1 MYKENEKIQEELEL
15 SAIFTKFLECLA
27 KNSHLG
33 GENIVKHSK
42 NILRIFLKEFPEKLY
57 HSKRYS
63 SQSTDGSISG
73 NFSPSQN
80 ATSNQTPIKVCS
92 RNSRGNGREVEG
104 EDNNEEKR
112 ENDDILQKAFMNR
125 CFSDGLMFAHS
136 NLSQNPNF
144 YSGEILD
151 FELELEAERQNIKV
165 NEKEVNERN
174 MRKDLYDYPNTTSV
188 SSSSSTSAINSPF
201 SNTPTSGRPSIY
213 RVMTSTTVA
222 FPSYNDD
229 GMEKLNIALKEDRL
243 RRISTHSNRI
253 WPSNVTTYLKGID
266 IFLRIP
272 EYIRPKKDGAMLNL
286 SIGSCSHPHPS
297 KVHYGGEDAHFY
309 EENVIGVADGVGE
322 WANFGINPKLFASE
336 LISGMREAYLST
348 KCMQP
353 YFPPND
359 VAILKKNVHANSELE
374 VGNVNVESKN
384 ALEFSGFKCRSKGA
398 KLKFDISYNKE
409 EKSESQSDFDNKKRD
424 SRGYVNGEKDEL
436 LKVGKEFNDSPRTL
450 SYSQFLL
457 MEGYKNTQS
466 FGSSTAFVACF
477 DPKTCKLQISY
488 LGDSGII
495 ILRRTPETFRMGIV
509 YRSPVQQHSFNCP
522 FQLSKL
528 PTHEDFP
535 MLQEKGLTCFINLVK
550 NSEGVPQDLPSHSI
564 YKEITLSQSDLI
576 VIATDGLFD
585 NLYDYEIC
593 SICSGAISPYEAIQL
608 LKDPKLYSSPHNIS
622 KALANAAYIKSL
634 DPKAKTPFN
643 KQCNVN
649 DELWQF
655 STGGKLDDITV
666 VVAWVVSEIDQ
677 IILNSRPDKFK

>member
-1 MYKENEKIQEELEL
+1 MYKENERIQEEQEP
-15 SAIFTKFLECLA
+15 SAIFRRFLQDLVR
-27 KNSHLG
+27 NSHLG
-33 GENIVKHSK
+33 GESIVSHSK
-42 NILRIFLKEFPEKLY
+42 NILRIFSKELPEKLY

-63 SQSTDGSISG
+63 SQSTAGSVSG
-73 NFSPSQN
+73 NYSPSQS
-80 ATSNQTPIKVCS
+80 ATSSQS
-92 RNSRGNGREVEG
+92 LNGVWTKSIEGRKEAELEG
-104 EDNNEEKR
+104 EENYQGKR
-112 ENDDILQKAFMNR
+112 EDNDNMFQKSFMSR

-136 NLSQNPNF
+136 SPTQDNSF

-151 FELELEAERQNIKV
+151 LELELEVEGQSKTTTNQRETDEWNVK
-165 NEKEVNERN
+165 
-174 MRKDLYDYPNTTSV
+174 KDFYLYSNSTSA
-188 SSSSSTSAINSPF
+188 SSSSTSSTINSPSP
-201 SNTPTSGRPSIY
+201 SNTPTSGRPAIY

-222 FPSYNDD
+222 FPSYNED
-229 GMEKLNIALKEDRL
+229 GMEKLNMALKEDRL
-243 RRISTHSNRI
+243 RRISTHSNRS

-272 EYIRPKKDGAMLNL
+272 EYVRPMKDGAVLNL

-309 EENVIGVADGVGE
+309 EENVIGIADGVGE

-336 LISGMREAYLST
+336 LISGMREAYLGT

-353 YFPPND
+353 SSPPND
-359 VAILKKNVHANSELE
+359 VAILKKNMVHANAELDM
-374 VGNVNVESKN
+374 GKSAAMESKEVS
-384 ALEFSGFKCRSKGA
+384 EFSGFTQRSKGA
-398 KLKFDISYNKE
+398 KLKFDIGYNKE
-409 EKSESQSDFDNKKRD
+409 E
-424 SRGYVNGEKDEL
+424 RGEPQNDLDKDEKEVM
-436 LKVGKEFNDSPRTL
+436 LKLGKQFYKDSQTF

-477 DPKTCKLQISY
+477 DPKTSKLQISY

-509 YRSPVQQHSFNCP
+509 YRSPAQQHSFNCP
-522 FQLSKL
+522 FQLSRL
-528 PTHEDFP
+528 PTHQDFP
-535 MLQEKGLTCFINLVK
+535 LLQEKGLTCFINLVK
-550 NSEGVPQDLPSHSI
+550 NSEDVPQDLPSHSI
-564 YKEITLSQSDLI
+564 TKEITLSQSDLI
-576 VIATDGLFD
+576 VVATDGLFD
-585 NLYDYEIC
+585 NLFDYEIC
-593 SICSGAISPYEAIQL
+593 SICSGAISPYEAIRL

-643 KQCNVN
+643 RHCSVS

-666 VVAWVVSEIDQ
+666 VVAWVVSEKDQ
-677 IILNSRPDKFK
+677 IILNSRPDQFKYSKD